1 MKKIKI
7 ALLII
12 MNTITCIIGLG
23 LLFGDDQESNQDN
36 K

>member
-1 MKKIKI
+1 MKKFKVT
-7 ALLII
+7 LLII

-23 LLFGDDQESNQDN
+23 LIFGDDQESNQKN